1 MRDAEERRRL
11 VMRLKGF
18 SSTLRRRD
26 LCKASGSCVR
36 LGVGMCCQTGKLTF
50 LGLIEQFVGRHGVER
65 VLTWNG
71 RFCVLEL
78 GVKGE
83 CLTRSKERT
92 LKFTALLLR
101 HGIDESESS
110 NELK

>member
-1 MRDAEERRRL
+1 
-11 VMRLKGF
+11 
-18 SSTLRRRD
+18 
-26 LCKASGSCVR
+26 
-36 LGVGMCCQTGKLTF
+36 MCFQTGKLTF
-50 LGLIEQFVGRHGVER
+50 LGLIEQFVGRHGVEK

-71 RFCVLEL
+71 RVCVLGL

-101 HGIDESESS
+101 QGIDESESS